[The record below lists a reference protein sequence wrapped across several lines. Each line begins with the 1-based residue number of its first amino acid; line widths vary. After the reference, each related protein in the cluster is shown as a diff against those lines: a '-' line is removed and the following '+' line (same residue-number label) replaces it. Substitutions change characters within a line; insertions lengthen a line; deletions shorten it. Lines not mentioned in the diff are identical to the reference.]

1 MFDDRPTPGNGTGAE
16 FVPERQNG
24 SFGTAPAWGSDP
36 RAALAIRKRAARS
49 EIFRCGLLIGA
60 AFLGHLLLSR
70 IYIYSLRGNEDLR
83 QLYLNDL
90 HVQYLLDT
98 LYSIVAVGLPFLI
111 VWCVLRRARFAKGV
125 SLPLGK
131 TYPGASTGLLVFSA
145 LGVCLLGSLLTNWFA
160 AFADSVGL
168 GFNSYYQALEGL
180 DTPEDAPGLLLF
192 FLRTALVPAFV
203 EELCFRGVILQ
214 PLRRY
219 GDWFAIGVTAFLF
232 GLMHANMTQMPFA
245 ILAGVAMGYAAVVT
259 GSLWTSILIH
269 FLNNFVSCVSQ
280 IALTR
285 LPEGRGMV
293 TDAVLLY
300 APLLLGAVL
309 FAVYAA
315 KHRNCLRLY
324 PWEEGKLEKKAR
336 FFLLAPTLL
345 VAVCVLAFNTVCDIR
360 LVSDALAGGLF

>member
-1 MFDDRPTPGNGTGAE
+1 MNDDRPMPGAE
-16 FVPERQNG
+16 TEYPGATAPQG
-24 SFGTAPAWGSDP
+24 SPYAPAPAWEAAP
-36 RAALAIRKRAARS
+36 QNALALKKRAARS

-70 IYIYSLRGNEDLR
+70 IYIYSLRGNENLR

-98 LYSIVAVGLPFLI
+98 LYTIVAVGLPFLI
-111 VWCVLRRARFAKGV
+111 VWCVLRRTRFAKGQT
-125 SLPLGK
+125 LPLGK
-131 TYPGASTGLLVFSA
+131 TYPGACAGLLVFAA

-180 DTPEDAPGLLLF
+180 DTPEDGAGLLLF

-219 GDWFAIGVTAFLF
+219 GDWFAVGVTAFLF
-232 GLMHANMTQMPFA
+232 GMMHANMTQMPFA

-269 FLNNFVSCVSQ
+269 FLNNFISCVSQ

-293 TDAVLLY
+293 VDAVLLY

-309 FAVYAA
+309 FAVYAS

-345 VAVCVLAFNTVCDIR
+345 VALCVLAFNTLCDVK
-360 LVSDALAGGLF
+360 LVSDALAGGIL